1 MKYSSIFKFFSI
13 KNWQE
18 RIAPS
23 TIQIFWS
30 AQCQRLFRVKSQGR
44 QLLKDPF
51 LNKGTAFT
59 AEERRAFGIEGR
71 LPPRIETLEEQI
83 VRMYEQYSACK
94 TNLEKYVFL
103 REVQDYNRIQ
113 YYALV
118 KRYLEEMLP
127 IVYTPTVGEAIQ
139 EFSHIYREPRGL
151 VVTESNY
158 RDLDTILSSYA
169 GTTKLAVVTDAEGIL
184 GIGDQGFG
192 GIAICMGK
200 LTLYS
205 LAAGIRPIETLPVL
219 LDFGTNNKKLLEDPF
234 YLGVRQPR
242 TRGAKYFEMIDAF
255 VSAFKKRFPEAMLQW
270 EDFSKSTAF
279 DVLARYRDSIPSF
292 NDDIQG
298 TGAMALGGL
307 MAATQQ
313 GKTLTEQVFLVS
325 GAGAGGIGV
334 ASQIM
339 YGLMHLGLTQEQAKE
354 RIYVLDSR
362 GLILSDREGLESYK
376 MIFAHDR
383 EKLVGWSYAS
393 ENPNMMDVVRNAKV
407 TALMGLSGQGGSFN
421 QRIIEAVMEN
431 TPRPIVF
438 ALSNPTDLTEIL
450 PKDALCWSDARAIV
464 ATGSPFDAVE
474 WKGKTH
480 HIGQGNNTFVFPGIG
495 WGVIAAGASSIN
507 QEMMTAAAIALST
520 QVTPERLEQG
530 AVFPAISDLEKVTDV
545 VARAV
550 AEAAFSSGV
559 ATHTREVMD
568 AQLAKRNWEPIY
580 PIFVPDT
587 DA

>member
-1 MKYSSIFKFFSI
+1 MPEVI
-13 KNWQE
+13 
-18 RIAPS
+18 
-23 TIQIFWS
+23 
-30 AQCQRLFRVKSQGR
+30 RVKALGR
-44 QLLKDPF
+44 HLLKDPF

-59 AEERRAFGIEGR
+59 AEERRAFHIEGR
-71 LPPRIETLEEQI
+71 LPPRIETLEEQ
-83 VRMYEQYSACK
+83 VERQYEQYSACK
-94 TNLEKYVFL
+94 TNLEKYVYL
-103 REVQDYNRIQ
+103 RELQDYNRIL
-113 YYALV
+113 YYSLV
-118 KRYLEEMLP
+118 KHHLEEMLP

-158 RDLDTILSSYA
+158 RDLDDILSTYS

-192 GIAICMGK
+192 GIAICIGK

-219 LDFGTNNKKLLEDPF
+219 FDFGTNNKKLLEDPF

-242 TRGAKYFEMIDAF
+242 TRGAKYYEMIDAF
-255 VSAFKKRFPEAMLQW
+255 VTAFKKRFPEAMVQW

-279 DVLARYRDSIPSF
+279 DVLERYRDTIPSF

-307 MAATQQ
+307 LAATEQ
-313 GKTLTEQVFLVS
+313 GRKLADQVFLVS

-339 YGLMHLGLTQEQAKE
+339 HGLIHVGLTEEQAKE

-362 GLILSDREGLESYK
+362 GLVLSDREGLEPYK
-376 MIFAHDR
+376 LPFAHDR
-383 EKLVGWSYAS
+383 EKLVGWSYAT
-393 ENPNMMDVVRNAKV
+393 ENPNMMDTIRNAKV

-421 QRIIEAVMEN
+421 QRVIEAVMEN
-431 TPRPIVF
+431 TPNPIVF
-438 ALSNPTDLTEIL
+438 ALSNPTDLTEVL
-450 PKDALCWSDARAIV
+450 PHDALCWSDGAATV
-464 ATGSPFDAVE
+464 ATGSPFAPVE
-474 WKGKTH
+474 WKGKVYE
-480 HIGQGNNTFVFPGIG
+480 IGQGNNTFVFPGIG
-495 WGVIAAGASSIN
+495 WGVIASGARKIN

-520 QVTPERLEQG
+520 QVTIARIAQG
-530 AVFPAISDLEKVTDV
+530 AVFPPISDLEHVTTV

-550 AEAAFSSGV
+550 AEAAFETGV
-559 ATHTREVMD
+559 ATHSKEQIE
-568 AQLAKRNWEPIY
+568 AGLAKHNWTPIY
-580 PIFVPDT
+580 PIFVPDN
-587 DA
+587 D

>member
-1 MKYSSIFKFFSI
+1 MPEVI
-13 KNWQE
+13 
-18 RIAPS
+18 
-23 TIQIFWS
+23 
-30 AQCQRLFRVKSQGR
+30 RVKALGR
-44 QLLKDPF
+44 HLLKDPF

-59 AEERRAFGIEGR
+59 AEERRAFHIEGR
-71 LPPRIETLEEQI
+71 LPPRIETLEEQ
-83 VRMYEQYSACK
+83 VERQYEQFSSCK
-94 TNLEKYVFL
+94 TNLEKYVYL
-103 REVQDYNRIQ
+103 RELQDYNRIL
-113 YYALV
+113 YYSLV
-118 KRYLEEMLP
+118 KQHLEEMLP

-158 RDLDTILSSYA
+158 RDLDDILSTYS

-192 GIAICMGK
+192 GIAICIGK

-219 LDFGTNNKKLLEDPF
+219 FDFGTNNKKLLEDPF

-242 TRGAKYFEMIDAF
+242 TRGAKYYEMIDAF
-255 VSAFKKRFPEAMLQW
+255 VTAFKKRFPEAMVQW

-279 DVLARYRDSIPSF
+279 DVLERYRDTIPSF

-307 MAATQQ
+307 LAATEQ
-313 GKTLTEQVFLVS
+313 GRKLADQVFLVS

-339 YGLMHLGLTQEQAKE
+339 HGLIHVGLTEEQAKE

-362 GLILSDREGLESYK
+362 GLVLSDREGLEPYK
-376 MIFAHDR
+376 LPFAHDR
-383 EKLVGWSYAS
+383 EKLVGWSYAT
-393 ENPNMMDVVRNAKV
+393 ENPNMMDTIRNAKV

-421 QRIIEAVMEN
+421 QRVIEAVMEN
-431 TPRPIVF
+431 TPNPIVF
-438 ALSNPTDLTEIL
+438 ALSNPTDLTEVL
-450 PKDALCWSDARAIV
+450 PHDALCWSDGAATV
-464 ATGSPFDAVE
+464 ATGSPFAPVE
-474 WKGKTH
+474 WKGKVYE
-480 HIGQGNNTFVFPGIG
+480 IGQGNNTFVFPGIG
-495 WGVIAAGASSIN
+495 WGVIASGARKIN

-520 QVTPERLEQG
+520 QVTIARIAQG
-530 AVFPAISDLEKVTDV
+530 AVFPPISDLEHVTTV

-550 AEAAFSSGV
+550 AEAAFETGV
-559 ATHTREVMD
+559 ATHSKEQIE
-568 AQLAKRNWEPIY
+568 AGLAKHNWTPIY
-580 PIFVPDT
+580 PIFVPDN
-587 DA
+587 D

>member
-1 MKYSSIFKFFSI
+1 MPEVI
-13 KNWQE
+13 
-18 RIAPS
+18 
-23 TIQIFWS
+23 
-30 AQCQRLFRVKSQGR
+30 RVKALGR
-44 QLLKDPF
+44 HLLKDPF

-59 AEERRAFGIEGR
+59 AEERRAFHIEGR
-71 LPPRIETLEEQI
+71 LPPRIETLEEQ
-83 VRMYEQYSACK
+83 VERQYEQYSACK
-94 TNLEKYVFL
+94 TNLEKYVYL
-103 REVQDYNRIQ
+103 RELQDYNRIL
-113 YYALV
+113 YYSLV
-118 KRYLEEMLP
+118 KHHLEEMLP

-158 RDLDTILSSYA
+158 RDLDDILSTYS

-192 GIAICMGK
+192 GIAICIGK

-219 LDFGTNNKKLLEDPF
+219 FDFGTNNKKLLEDPF

-242 TRGAKYFEMIDAF
+242 TRGAKYYEMIDAF
-255 VSAFKKRFPEAMLQW
+255 VTAFKKRFPEAMVQW

-279 DVLARYRDSIPSF
+279 DVLERYRDTIPSF

-307 MAATQQ
+307 LAATDH
-313 GKTLTEQVFLVS
+313 GRKLADQVFLVS

-339 YGLMHLGLTQEQAKE
+339 HGLIHVGLTEEQAKE

-362 GLILSDREGLESYK
+362 GLVLSDLEGLEPYK
-376 MIFAHDR
+376 LPFAHDR
-383 EKLVGWSYAS
+383 EKLVGWSYAT
-393 ENPNMMDVVRNAKV
+393 ENPNMMDTIRNAKV

-421 QRIIEAVMEN
+421 QRVIEAVMEN
-431 TPRPIVF
+431 TPNPIVF
-438 ALSNPTDLTEIL
+438 ALSNPTDLTEVL
-450 PKDALCWSDARAIV
+450 PHDALCWSDGAATV
-464 ATGSPFDAVE
+464 ATGSPFAPVE
-474 WKGKTH
+474 WKGKVYE
-480 HIGQGNNTFVFPGIG
+480 IGQGNNTFVFPGIG
-495 WGVIAAGASSIN
+495 WGVIASGARKIN

-520 QVTPERLEQG
+520 QVTIARIAQG
-530 AVFPAISDLEKVTDV
+530 AVFPPISDLEHVTTV

-550 AEAAFSSGV
+550 AEAAFETGV
-559 ATHTREVMD
+559 ATHSKEQIE
-568 AQLAKRNWEPIY
+568 AGLAKHNWTPIY
-580 PIFVPDT
+580 PIFVPDN
-587 DA
+587 D

>member
-1 MKYSSIFKFFSI
+1 MPEVI
-13 KNWQE
+13 
-18 RIAPS
+18 
-23 TIQIFWS
+23 
-30 AQCQRLFRVKSQGR
+30 RVKALGR
-44 QLLKDPF
+44 HLLKDPF

-59 AEERRAFGIEGR
+59 AEERRAFHIEGR
-71 LPPRIETLEEQI
+71 LPPRIETLEEQ
-83 VRMYEQYSACK
+83 VERQYEQYSACK
-94 TNLEKYVFL
+94 TNLEKYVYL
-103 REVQDYNRIQ
+103 RELQDYNRIL

-118 KRYLEEMLP
+118 KSHLEEMLP

-158 RDLDTILSSYA
+158 RDLDDILSTYS

-192 GIAICMGK
+192 GIAICIGK

-219 LDFGTNNKKLLEDPF
+219 FDFGTNNKKLLEDPF

-242 TRGAKYFEMIDAF
+242 TRGAKYYEMIDAF
-255 VSAFKKRFPEAMLQW
+255 VTAFKKRFPEAMVQW

-279 DVLARYRDSIPSF
+279 DVLERYRDTIPSF

-307 MAATQQ
+307 LAATEQ
-313 GKTLTEQVFLVS
+313 GRKLADQVFLVS

-339 YGLMHLGLTQEQAKE
+339 HGLIHVGLTEEQAKE

-362 GLILSDREGLESYK
+362 GLVLSDREGLEPYK
-376 MIFAHDR
+376 LPFAHDR
-383 EKLVGWSYAS
+383 EKLVGWSYAT
-393 ENPNMMDVVRNAKV
+393 ENPNMMDTIRNAKV

-421 QRIIEAVMEN
+421 QRVIEAVMEN
-431 TPRPIVF
+431 TPNPIVF
-438 ALSNPTDLTEIL
+438 ALSNPTDLTEVL
-450 PKDALCWSDARAIV
+450 PHDALCWSDGAATV
-464 ATGSPFDAVE
+464 ATGSPFAPVE
-474 WKGKTH
+474 WKGKVYE
-480 HIGQGNNTFVFPGIG
+480 IGQGNNTFVFPGIG
-495 WGVIAAGASSIN
+495 WGVIASGARKIN

-520 QVTPERLEQG
+520 QVTIARIAQG
-530 AVFPAISDLEKVTDV
+530 AVFPPISDLEHVTTV

-550 AEAAFSSGV
+550 AEAAFETGV
-559 ATHTREVMD
+559 ATHSKEQIE
-568 AQLAKRNWEPIY
+568 AGLAKHNWTPIY
-580 PIFVPDT
+580 PIFVPDN
-587 DA
+587 D

>member
-1 MKYSSIFKFFSI
+1 MPEVI
-13 KNWQE
+13 
-18 RIAPS
+18 
-23 TIQIFWS
+23 
-30 AQCQRLFRVKSQGR
+30 RVKSQGR

-450 PKDALCWSDARAIV
+450 PKDAICWSDARAIV

-507 QEMMTAAAIALST
+507 QEMMTAGAIALST

>member
-1 MKYSSIFKFFSI
+1 MPEVI
-13 KNWQE
+13 
-18 RIAPS
+18 
-23 TIQIFWS
+23 
-30 AQCQRLFRVKSQGR
+30 RVKSQGR

-362 GLILSDREGLESYK
+362 GLILSDREGLEPYK

-450 PKDALCWSDARAIV
+450 PKDAICWSDARAIV

-559 ATHTREVMD
+559 AIHTREVMD

>member
-1 MKYSSIFKFFSI
+1 MPEVI
-13 KNWQE
+13 
-18 RIAPS
+18 
-23 TIQIFWS
+23 
-30 AQCQRLFRVKSQGR
+30 RVKALGR
-44 QLLKDPF
+44 HLLKDPF

-59 AEERRAFGIEGR
+59 AEERRAFHIEGR
-71 LPPRIETLEEQI
+71 LPPRIETLEEQ
-83 VRMYEQYSACK
+83 VERQYEQFSSCK
-94 TNLEKYVFL
+94 TNLEKYVYL
-103 REVQDYNRIQ
+103 RELQDYNRIL
-113 YYALV
+113 YYSLV
-118 KRYLEEMLP
+118 KHHLEEMLP

-158 RDLDTILSSYA
+158 RDLDDILSTYS

-192 GIAICMGK
+192 GIAICIGK

-219 LDFGTNNKKLLEDPF
+219 FDFGTNNKKLLEDPV

-242 TRGAKYFEMIDAF
+242 TRGAKYYEMIDAF
-255 VSAFKKRFPEAMLQW
+255 VTAFKKRFPEAMVQW

-279 DVLARYRDSIPSF
+279 DVLERYRDTIPSF

-307 MAATQQ
+307 LAATDH
-313 GKTLTEQVFLVS
+313 GRKLADQVFLVS

-339 YGLMHLGLTQEQAKE
+339 HGLIHVGLTEEQAKE

-362 GLILSDREGLESYK
+362 GLVLSDREGLEPYK
-376 MIFAHDR
+376 LPFAHDR
-383 EKLVGWSYAS
+383 EKLVGWSYAT
-393 ENPNMMDVVRNAKV
+393 ENPNMMDTIRNAKV

-421 QRIIEAVMEN
+421 QRVIEAVMEN
-431 TPRPIVF
+431 TPNPIVF
-438 ALSNPTDLTEIL
+438 ALSNPTDLTEVL
-450 PKDALCWSDARAIV
+450 PHDALCWSDGAATV
-464 ATGSPFDAVE
+464 ATGSPFAPVE
-474 WKGKTH
+474 WKGKVYE
-480 HIGQGNNTFVFPGIG
+480 IGQGNNTFVFPGIG
-495 WGVIAAGASSIN
+495 WGVIASGARKIN

-520 QVTPERLEQG
+520 QVTIARIAQG
-530 AVFPAISDLEKVTDV
+530 AVFPPISDLEHVTTV

-550 AEAAFSSGV
+550 AEAAFETGV
-559 ATHTREVMD
+559 ATHSKEQIE
-568 AQLAKRNWEPIY
+568 AGLAKHNWTPIY
-580 PIFVPDT
+580 PIFVPDN
-587 DA
+587 D

>member
-1 MKYSSIFKFFSI
+1 MPEII
-13 KNWQE
+13 
-18 RIAPS
+18 
-23 TIQIFWS
+23 
-30 AQCQRLFRVKSQGR
+30 RVKSQGR

-158 RDLDTILSSYA
+158 HDLDTILSSYA

-234 YLGVRQPR
+234 YLGVRKPR

-270 EDFSKSTAF
+270 EDFSKATAF
-279 DVLARYRDSIPSF
+279 DVLERYRGNIPSF

-307 MAATQQ
+307 MAATNQ

-325 GAGAGGIGV
+325 GAGAGGVGV

-339 YGLMHLGLTQEQAKE
+339 FGLMHLGLTQEQAKA

-362 GLILSDREGLESYK
+362 GLILSDREDLEPYK

-383 EKLVGWSYAS
+383 DQLEGWSYAS

-431 TPRPIVF
+431 TPRPIIF

-450 PKDALCWSDARAIV
+450 PKDAICWSDAHAIV
-464 ATGSPFDAVE
+464 ATGSPFEAVE
-474 WKGKTH
+474 WKGKTYQ
-480 HIGQGNNTFVFPGIG
+480 IGQGNNTFVFPGIG

-520 QVTPERLEQG
+520 QVTQERLDQG

-568 AQLAKRNWEPIY
+568 AQLAKRTWEPVY
-580 PIFVPDT
+580 PIFEPDT

>member
-1 MKYSSIFKFFSI
+1 MPEVI
-13 KNWQE
+13 
-18 RIAPS
+18 
-23 TIQIFWS
+23 
-30 AQCQRLFRVKSQGR
+30 RVKSQGR

-339 YGLMHLGLTQEQAKE
+339 YGLKHLGLTQEQAKE

-450 PKDALCWSDARAIV
+450 PKDAICWSDARAIV

>member
-1 MKYSSIFKFFSI
+1 
-13 KNWQE
+13 
-18 RIAPS
+18 
-23 TIQIFWS
+23 
-30 AQCQRLFRVKSQGR
+30 
-44 QLLKDPF
+44 
-51 LNKGTAFT
+51 
-59 AEERRAFGIEGR
+59 
-71 LPPRIETLEEQI
+71 
-83 VRMYEQYSACK
+83 
-94 TNLEKYVFL
+94 
-103 REVQDYNRIQ
+103 
-113 YYALV
+113 
-118 KRYLEEMLP
+118 
-127 IVYTPTVGEAIQ
+127 
-139 EFSHIYREPRGL
+139 

-279 DVLARYRDSIPSF
+279 DVLERYRDSIPSF

-307 MAATQQ
+307 IAATEQ

-339 YGLMHLGLTQEQAKE
+339 YGLMHMGLTQEQAKE

-362 GLILSDREGLESYK
+362 GLILSDREGLEPYK
-376 MIFAHDR
+376 KIFAHER

-431 TPRPIVF
+431 TPRPIIF

-450 PKDALCWSDARAIV
+450 PKDAICWSDAHAIV

-474 WKGKTH
+474 WKGKTY

-520 QVTPERLEQG
+520 QVTSERLEQG
-530 AVFPAISDLEKVTDV
+530 AVFPPISDLEKVTDV

-568 AQLAKRNWEPIY
+568 AQLAKRNWEPVY

-587 DA
+587 DE

>member
-1 MKYSSIFKFFSI
+1 MPEVI
-13 KNWQE
+13 
-18 RIAPS
+18 
-23 TIQIFWS
+23 
-30 AQCQRLFRVKSQGR
+30 RVKSQGR

-313 GKTLTEQVFLVS
+313 GKTLTEPVFLVS

-450 PKDALCWSDARAIV
+450 PKDAICWSDARAIV

>member
-1 MKYSSIFKFFSI
+1 MPEVI
-13 KNWQE
+13 
-18 RIAPS
+18 
-23 TIQIFWS
+23 
-30 AQCQRLFRVKSQGR
+30 RVKSQGR

-139 EFSHIYREPRGL
+139 EFSHIYLELRGL

-362 GLILSDREGLESYK
+362 GLILSDREGLEPYK

-450 PKDALCWSDARAIV
+450 PKDAICWSDARAIV

>member
-1 MKYSSIFKFFSI
+1 MPEVI
-13 KNWQE
+13 
-18 RIAPS
+18 
-23 TIQIFWS
+23 
-30 AQCQRLFRVKSQGR
+30 RVKSQGR

-83 VRMYEQYSACK
+83 MRLYEQYSACK

-450 PKDALCWSDARAIV
+450 PKDAICWSDARAIV

>member
-1 MKYSSIFKFFSI
+1 MPEVI
-13 KNWQE
+13 
-18 RIAPS
+18 
-23 TIQIFWS
+23 
-30 AQCQRLFRVKSQGR
+30 RVKSQGR

-362 GLILSDREGLESYK
+362 GLILSDREGLEPYK

-421 QRIIEAVMEN
+421 QRVIEAVMEN
-431 TPRPIVF
+431 TPHPIIF

-450 PKDALCWSDARAIV
+450 PKDAICWSDARAIV

-559 ATHTREVMD
+559 AIHTREVMD

>member
-1 MKYSSIFKFFSI
+1 MPEVI
-13 KNWQE
+13 
-18 RIAPS
+18 
-23 TIQIFWS
+23 
-30 AQCQRLFRVKSQGR
+30 RVKSQGR

-450 PKDALCWSDARAIV
+450 PKDAICWSDARAIV

>member
-1 MKYSSIFKFFSI
+1 MPEVI
-13 KNWQE
+13 
-18 RIAPS
+18 
-23 TIQIFWS
+23 
-30 AQCQRLFRVKSQGR
+30 RVKALGR
-44 QLLKDPF
+44 HLLKDPF

-59 AEERRAFGIEGR
+59 AEERRAFHIEGR
-71 LPPRIETLEEQI
+71 LPPRIETLEEQ
-83 VRMYEQYSACK
+83 VERQYEQYSACK
-94 TNLEKYVFL
+94 TNLEKYVYL
-103 REVQDYNRIQ
+103 RELQDYNRIL

-118 KRYLEEMLP
+118 KSHLEEMLP

-158 RDLDTILSSYA
+158 RDLDDILSTYS

-192 GIAICMGK
+192 GIAICIGK

-219 LDFGTNNKKLLEDPF
+219 FDFGTNNKKLLEDPF

-242 TRGAKYFEMIDAF
+242 TRGAKYYEMIDAF
-255 VSAFKKRFPEAMLQW
+255 VTAFKKRFPEAMVQW

-279 DVLARYRDSIPSF
+279 DVLERYRDTIPSF

-307 MAATQQ
+307 LAATEQ
-313 GKTLTEQVFLVS
+313 GRKLADQVFLVS

-339 YGLMHLGLTQEQAKE
+339 YGLMHVGLTEEQAKE

-362 GLILSDREGLESYK
+362 GLVLSDREGLEQYK
-376 MIFAHDR
+376 LPFAHDR
-383 EKLVGWSYAS
+383 EKLVGWSYAT
-393 ENPNMMDVVRNAKV
+393 ENPNMMDTIRNAKV

-421 QRIIEAVMEN
+421 QRVIEAVMEN
-431 TPRPIVF
+431 TPNPIVF
-438 ALSNPTDLTEIL
+438 ALSNPTDLTEVL
-450 PKDALCWSDARAIV
+450 PYDALCWSDGKATV
-464 ATGSPFDAVE
+464 ATGSPFAPVE
-474 WKGKTH
+474 WKGKVYE
-480 HIGQGNNTFVFPGIG
+480 IGQGNNTFVFPGIG
-495 WGVIAAGASSIN
+495 WGVIASGARQIN
-507 QEMMTAAAIALST
+507 QQMMTAAAVALST
-520 QVTPERLEQG
+520 QVTIARIAQG
-530 AVFPAISDLEKVTDV
+530 AVFPPISDLEHVTTV

-550 AEAAFSSGV
+550 AEAALESGV
-559 ATHTREVMD
+559 ATHSKEQTEEG
-568 AQLAKRNWEPIY
+568 LAKHSWAPIY
-580 PIFVPDT
+580 PIFVPDN
-587 DA
+587 D

>member
-1 MKYSSIFKFFSI
+1 MPEVI
-13 KNWQE
+13 
-18 RIAPS
+18 
-23 TIQIFWS
+23 
-30 AQCQRLFRVKSQGR
+30 RVKSQGR

-421 QRIIEAVMEN
+421 QRVIEAVMEN
-431 TPRPIVF
+431 TPRPIIF

-450 PKDALCWSDARAIV
+450 PKDAICWSDARAIV

-520 QVTPERLEQG
+520 QVTQERLDQG

>member
-1 MKYSSIFKFFSI
+1 MPEVI
-13 KNWQE
+13 
-18 RIAPS
+18 
-23 TIQIFWS
+23 
-30 AQCQRLFRVKSQGR
+30 RVKALGR
-44 QLLKDPF
+44 HLLKDPF

-59 AEERRAFGIEGR
+59 AEERRAFHIEGR
-71 LPPRIETLEEQI
+71 LPPRIETLDEQI
-83 VRMYEQYSACK
+83 ERQYEQYSACK

-103 REVQDYNRIQ
+103 RELQDYNRIL
-113 YYALV
+113 YYSLV
-118 KRYLEEMLP
+118 KHHLEEMLP

-158 RDLDTILSSYA
+158 RDLDDILSTYS

-192 GIAICMGK
+192 GIAICIGK

-219 LDFGTNNKKLLEDPF
+219 FDFGTNNKKLLEDPF

-242 TRGAKYFEMIDAF
+242 TRGAKYYEMIDAF
-255 VSAFKKRFPEAMLQW
+255 VTAFKKRFPEAMVQW

-279 DVLARYRDSIPSF
+279 DVLERYRDTIPSF

-307 MAATQQ
+307 LAATDH
-313 GKTLTEQVFLVS
+313 GRKLADQVFLVS

-339 YGLMHLGLTQEQAKE
+339 HGLIHVGLTEEQAKE

-362 GLILSDREGLESYK
+362 GLVLSDREGLEPYK
-376 MIFAHDR
+376 LPFAHDR
-383 EKLVGWSYAS
+383 EKLVGWSYAT
-393 ENPNMMDVVRNAKV
+393 ENPNMMDTIRNAKV

-421 QRIIEAVMEN
+421 QRVIEAVMEN
-431 TPRPIVF
+431 TPNPIVF
-438 ALSNPTDLTEIL
+438 ALSNPTDLTEVL
-450 PKDALCWSDARAIV
+450 PHDALCWSDGAATV
-464 ATGSPFDAVE
+464 ATGSPFAPVE
-474 WKGKTH
+474 WKGKVYE
-480 HIGQGNNTFVFPGIG
+480 IGQGNNTFVFPGIG
-495 WGVIAAGASSIN
+495 WGVIASGARKIN

-520 QVTPERLEQG
+520 QVTIARIAQG
-530 AVFPAISDLEKVTDV
+530 AVFPPISDLEHVTTV

-550 AEAAFSSGV
+550 AEAAFETGV
-559 ATHTREVMD
+559 ATHSKEQIE
-568 AQLAKRNWEPIY
+568 AGLAKHNWTPIY
-580 PIFVPDT
+580 PIFVPDN
-587 DA
+587 D

>member
-1 MKYSSIFKFFSI
+1 MPEVI
-13 KNWQE
+13 
-18 RIAPS
+18 
-23 TIQIFWS
+23 
-30 AQCQRLFRVKSQGR
+30 RVKSQGR

-83 VRMYEQYSACK
+83 LRMYEQYSACK

-421 QRIIEAVMEN
+421 QRVIEAVMEN
-431 TPRPIVF
+431 TPRPIIF

-450 PKDALCWSDARAIV
+450 PKDAICWSDARAIV

-520 QVTPERLEQG
+520 QVTQERLEQG

>member
-1 MKYSSIFKFFSI
+1 MPEVI
-13 KNWQE
+13 
-18 RIAPS
+18 
-23 TIQIFWS
+23 
-30 AQCQRLFRVKSQGR
+30 RVKSQGR

-279 DVLARYRDSIPSF
+279 DVLARYRDSILSF

-362 GLILSDREGLESYK
+362 GLILSDREGLEPYK

-450 PKDALCWSDARAIV
+450 PKDAICWSDARAIV

-530 AVFPAISDLEKVTDV
+530 AVFPPISDLEKVTDV

>member
-1 MKYSSIFKFFSI
+1 MPEVI
-13 KNWQE
+13 
-18 RIAPS
+18 
-23 TIQIFWS
+23 
-30 AQCQRLFRVKSQGR
+30 RVKALGR
-44 QLLKDPF
+44 HLLKDPF

-59 AEERRAFGIEGR
+59 AEERRAFHIEGR
-71 LPPRIETLEEQI
+71 LPPRIETLEEQ
-83 VRMYEQYSACK
+83 VERQYEQFSSCK
-94 TNLEKYVFL
+94 TNLEKYVYL
-103 REVQDYNRIQ
+103 RELQDYNRIL
-113 YYALV
+113 YYSLV
-118 KRYLEEMLP
+118 KHHLEEMLP

-158 RDLDTILSSYA
+158 RDLDDILSTYS

-192 GIAICMGK
+192 GIAICIGK

-219 LDFGTNNKKLLEDPF
+219 FDFGTNNKKLLEDPF

-242 TRGAKYFEMIDAF
+242 TRGAKYYEMIDAF
-255 VSAFKKRFPEAMLQW
+255 VTAFKKRFPEAMVQW

-279 DVLARYRDSIPSF
+279 DVLERYRDTIPSF

-307 MAATQQ
+307 LAATDH
-313 GKTLTEQVFLVS
+313 GRKLADQVFLVS

-339 YGLMHLGLTQEQAKE
+339 HGLIHVGLTEEQAKE

-362 GLILSDREGLESYK
+362 GLVLSDREGLEPYK
-376 MIFAHDR
+376 LPFAHDR
-383 EKLVGWSYAS
+383 EKLVGWSYAT
-393 ENPNMMDVVRNAKV
+393 ENPNMMDTIRNAKV

-421 QRIIEAVMEN
+421 QRVIEAVLEN
-431 TPRPIVF
+431 TPNPIVF
-438 ALSNPTDLTEIL
+438 ALSNPTDLTEVL
-450 PKDALCWSDARAIV
+450 PHDALCWSDGAATV
-464 ATGSPFDAVE
+464 ATGSPFAPVE
-474 WKGKTH
+474 WKGKVYE
-480 HIGQGNNTFVFPGIG
+480 IGQGNNTFVFPGIG
-495 WGVIAAGASSIN
+495 WGVIASGARKIN

-520 QVTPERLEQG
+520 QVTIARIAQG
-530 AVFPAISDLEKVTDV
+530 AVFPPISDLEHVTTV

-550 AEAAFSSGV
+550 AEAAFETGV
-559 ATHTREVMD
+559 ATHSKEQIE
-568 AQLAKRNWEPIY
+568 AGLAKHNWTPIY
-580 PIFVPDT
+580 PIFVPDN
-587 DA
+587 D

>member
-1 MKYSSIFKFFSI
+1 MPEVI
-13 KNWQE
+13 
-18 RIAPS
+18 
-23 TIQIFWS
+23 
-30 AQCQRLFRVKSQGR
+30 RVKSQGR

-313 GKTLTEQVFLVS
+313 GKTLIEQVFLVS

-362 GLILSDREGLESYK
+362 GLILSDREGLEPYK

-450 PKDALCWSDARAIV
+450 PKDAICWSDARAIV

-520 QVTPERLEQG
+520 QVTQERLDQG

>member
-1 MKYSSIFKFFSI
+1 MPEVI
-13 KNWQE
+13 
-18 RIAPS
+18 
-23 TIQIFWS
+23 
-30 AQCQRLFRVKSQGR
+30 RVKALGR
-44 QLLKDPF
+44 HLLKDPF

-59 AEERRAFGIEGR
+59 AEERRAFHIEGR
-71 LPPRIETLEEQI
+71 LPPRIETLEEQ
-83 VRMYEQYSACK
+83 VERQYEQYSACK
-94 TNLEKYVFL
+94 TNLEKYVYL
-103 REVQDYNRIQ
+103 RELQDYNRIL
-113 YYALV
+113 YYSLV
-118 KRYLEEMLP
+118 KHHLEEMLP

-158 RDLDTILSSYA
+158 RDLDDILSTYS

-192 GIAICMGK
+192 GIAICIGK

-219 LDFGTNNKKLLEDPF
+219 FDFGTNNKKLLEDPF

-242 TRGAKYFEMIDAF
+242 TRGAKYYEMIDAF
-255 VSAFKKRFPEAMLQW
+255 VTAFKKRFPEAMVQW

-279 DVLARYRDSIPSF
+279 DVLERYRDTIPSF

-307 MAATQQ
+307 LAATEQ
-313 GKTLTEQVFLVS
+313 GRKLADQVFLVS

-339 YGLMHLGLTQEQAKE
+339 YGLMHVGLTEEQAKE

-362 GLILSDREGLESYK
+362 GLILSDREGLEPYK
-376 MIFAHDR
+376 LPFAHDR
-383 EKLVGWSYAS
+383 EKLVGWSYAT
-393 ENPNMMDVVRNAKV
+393 ENPNMMDTIRNAKV

-421 QRIIEAVMEN
+421 QRVIEAVMEN
-431 TPRPIVF
+431 TPNPIVF
-438 ALSNPTDLTEIL
+438 ALSNPTDLTEVL
-450 PKDALCWSDARAIV
+450 PHDALCWSDGAATV
-464 ATGSPFDAVE
+464 ATGSPFAPVE
-474 WKGKTH
+474 WKGKVYE
-480 HIGQGNNTFVFPGIG
+480 IGQGNNTFVFPGIG
-495 WGVIAAGASSIN
+495 WGVIASGARKIN

-520 QVTPERLEQG
+520 QVTIARIAQG
-530 AVFPAISDLEKVTDV
+530 AVFPPISDLEHVTTV

-550 AEAAFSSGV
+550 AEAAFETGV
-559 ATHTREVMD
+559 ATHSKEQIE
-568 AQLAKRNWEPIY
+568 AGLAKHNWTPIY
-580 PIFVPDT
+580 PIFVPDN
-587 DA
+587 D